1 MSYLRWHDLCQSR
14 LETNP
19 FRSCGD
25 TNPQVSSLDD
35 ILPREP
41 VVTVVNIPQQQQQQ
55 PLTLN
60 ETDQRK
66 DSCSGIISQN
76 GAAQRNSEIS
86 HASLSE
92 TLESELVQKWQ
103 RKLGSKYQIIVSSST
118 DNKTKYWAAPTWRWW
133 GCPLRWASVI
143 EIKIVLNNLRP
154 KW

>member
-1 MSYLRWHDLCQSR
+1 M
-14 LETNP
+14 P
-19 FRSCGD
+19 
-25 TNPQVSSLDD
+25 SLDD

-60 ETDQRK
+60 GTDQRK

-103 RKLGSKYQIIVSSST
+103 RRLGSKYTIIVSST
-118 DNKTKYWAAPTWRWW
+118 KLCQLNKTNYFKLCLYD
-133 GCPLRWASVI
+133 
-143 EIKIVLNNLRP
+143 
-154 KW
+154 

>member
-1 MSYLRWHDLCQSR
+1 MTLSVLK

-19 FRSCGD
+19 FRSRGD
-25 TNPQVSSLDD
+25 TNPQVPSLDD

-55 PLTLN
+55 QQQQHLTLN
-60 ETDQRK
+60 GTDKRK

-92 TLESELVQKWQ
+92 SLESELVQKWQ
-103 RKLGSKYQIIVSSST
+103 RRLGSKYTIIVSS
-118 DNKTKYWAAPTWRWW
+118 TKHCQFSFEAAINQY
-133 GCPLRWASVI
+133 L
-143 EIKIVLNNLRP
+143 L
-154 KW
+154 